1 MTDLLLDDQ
10 GFEVSSGA
18 DNAAEAARIQL
29 LSPRLAN
36 QIAAGEVVE
45 RPASVIKELLENSLD
60 SGARRIDVDVE
71 QAGIK
76 LLRVRDDGGGISADD
91 LPLALA
97 RHATSKIRELEDL
110 ERVMSLGF
118 RGEALASISS
128 VARLTL
134 TSRTRDADQAWQVE
148 TEGRDMASRV
158 QPAAHPV
165 GTSVEVRDLF
175 FNTPA
180 RRKFL
185 KAEKTEFDH
194 LQEVIKRMALARF
207 DVAFH
212 LRHNGKTI
220 LSLHEARDDVARA
233 RRVSAVC
240 GPGFL
245 EQALP
250 IEVER
255 NGLKLWGWVGL
266 PTFSRSQADLQYF
279 FVNGRAV
286 RDKLVAHAVR
296 QAYRDVLFNG
306 RHPTFV
312 LFFEVDPA
320 VVDVNVHPT
329 KHEVRFRDGRM
340 VHDFLYGTL
349 HRALGDVRPED
360 QLAGTTSVTALVRP
374 SGPEAGEFG
383 PQGEM
388 RLANNVLET
397 PQGPAWNPPAGAS
410 SSGSGAGYQY
420 QYTPRPASVVPAEE
434 ARAAYST
441 FFAPLPGTPAN
452 PEPGTRVDLPES
464 QGDIPPLGYAL
475 AQLKGIYI
483 LAENAHGLVLV
494 DMHAAHE
501 RIMYERLKIAMA
513 SEGLSGQPLLVPESI
528 AVSQR
533 EADCA
538 EEHMA
543 TFQQLGFEL
552 QRLGPESLAIR
563 QIPAL
568 LKQAEANRL
577 VHDVLA
583 DLMEYGTSDR
593 VQAHMNELLGTMAC
607 HGAVRANRRLAIPEM
622 NGLLRDMENTE
633 RSGQCNHGRPTWT
646 QLGLDDLD
654 KLFLRGR

>member
-1 MTDLLLDDQ
+1 M
-10 GFEVSSGA
+10 SGGS
-18 DNAAEAARIQL
+18 RIQL

-45 RPASVIKELLENSLD
+45 RPASVAKELLENSLD

-71 QAGIK
+71 QGGVK
-76 LLRVRDDGGGISADD
+76 LLKVRDDGSGISADD

-110 ERVMSLGF
+110 EGVLSLGF

-134 TSRTRDADQAWQVE
+134 TSRTASAGEAWQVE
-148 TEGRDMASRV
+148 TEGRDMIPRV

-194 LQEVIKRMALARF
+194 LQEVIRRLALARF
-207 DVAFH
+207 DVGFH
-212 LRHNGKTI
+212 LRHNGKSI
-220 LSLHEARDDVARA
+220 LSLHEAHDETARA
-233 RRVSAVC
+233 RRVGAIC
-240 GPGFL
+240 GPGFM

-250 IEVER
+250 IDVER
-255 NGLKLWGWVGL
+255 NGLRLWGWVGL

-312 LFFEVDPA
+312 LFLELEPNG
-320 VVDVNVHPT
+320 VDVNVHPT
-329 KHEVRFRDGRM
+329 KHEVRFREGRS

-349 HRALGDVRPED
+349 HRALADVRPED
-360 QLAGTTSVTALVRP
+360 QLAAPAAVPDVIRPTGQLV
-374 SGPEAGEFG
+374 GEFG

-388 RLANNVLET
+388 RLASPVLEQ
-397 PQGPAWNPPAGAS
+397 PQHAISNG
-410 SSGSGAGYQY
+410 GSGAGYQY
-420 QYTPRPASVVPAEE
+420 QYTPRPSQ
-434 ARAAYST
+434 
-441 FFAPLPGTPAN
+441 PLPAAESQAVYREFYKPLGEDAPA
-452 PEPGTRVDLPES
+452 PSALPES

-483 LAENAHGLVLV
+483 LAENAVGLVLV

-501 RIMYERLKIAMA
+501 RIMYERLKVAMA
-513 SEGLSGQPLLVPESI
+513 SEGLSGQPLLVPETL
-528 AVSQR
+528 ALSQR

-538 EEHMA
+538 EEHGQW
-543 TFQQLGFEL
+543 FQRLGFEL
-552 QRLGPESLAIR
+552 QRLGPETLAIR

-577 VHDVLA
+577 VQDVLA

-593 VQAHMNELLGTMAC
+593 IQAHLNELLGTMAC

-622 NGLLRDMENTE
+622 NALLRDMENTE

-646 QLGLDDLD
+646 QMGLDDLD

>member
-1 MTDLLLDDQ
+1 M
-10 GFEVSSGA
+10 SGGS
-18 DNAAEAARIQL
+18 RIQL

-45 RPASVIKELLENSLD
+45 RPASVAKELLENSLD
-60 SGARRIDVDVE
+60 SGARRIDVEVE
-71 QAGIK
+71 QGGVK

-110 ERVMSLGF
+110 EGVLSLGF

-134 TSRTRDADQAWQVE
+134 TSRTANASEAWQVE
-148 TEGRDMASRV
+148 TEGRDMTPRV

-194 LQEVIKRMALARF
+194 LQEVIRRLALARF
-207 DVAFH
+207 DVGFH
-212 LRHNGKTI
+212 LRHNGKSI
-220 LSLHEARDDVARA
+220 LSLHEAHDETARA
-233 RRVSAVC
+233 RRVGAIC
-240 GPGFL
+240 GPGFM

-250 IEVER
+250 IDVER
-255 NGLKLWGWVGL
+255 NGLRLWGWVGL

-312 LFFEVDPA
+312 LFLELEPNG
-320 VVDVNVHPT
+320 VDVNVHPT
-329 KHEVRFRDGRM
+329 KHEVRFREGRS

-349 HRALGDVRPED
+349 HRALADVRPED
-360 QLAGTTSVTALVRP
+360 QLAAPAAAGDIVRP
-374 SGPEAGEFG
+374 SGQQAGEFG

-388 RLANNVLET
+388 RLASPVLEQPRA
-397 PQGPAWNPPAGAS
+397 PQFSISNGG
-410 SSGSGAGYQY
+410 SGSGYQS
-420 QYTPRPASVVPAEE
+420 QYSPRPSQ
-434 ARAAYST
+434 
-441 FFAPLPGTPAN
+441 PLPAAESQAVYREFYKPLSDGAAAPSS
-452 PEPGTRVDLPES
+452 LPES

-483 LAENAHGLVLV
+483 LAENAVGLVLV

-501 RIMYERLKIAMA
+501 RIMYERLKVAMA
-513 SEGLSGQPLLVPESI
+513 SEGLSGQPLLVPESL
-528 AVSQR
+528 ALSQR

-538 EEHMA
+538 EEHA
-543 TFQQLGFEL
+543 QWFQRLGFEL
-552 QRLGPESLAIR
+552 QRLGPETLAIR

-577 VHDVLA
+577 VQDVLA

-593 VQAHMNELLGTMAC
+593 IQAHLNELLGTMAC

-622 NGLLRDMENTE
+622 NALLRDMENTE

-646 QLGLDDLD
+646 QMGLDDLD

>member
-1 MTDLLLDDQ
+1 MSD
-10 GFEVSSGA
+10 VS
-18 DNAAEAARIQL
+18 RIQL

-60 SGARRIDVDVE
+60 SGAKRIEVDVE
-71 QAGIK
+71 QGGVK
-76 LLRVRDDGGGISADD
+76 LLKVRDNGSGISSDD

-110 ERVMSLGF
+110 EQVMSLGF

-134 TSRTRDADQAWQVE
+134 TSRTEGAEQAWQVE
-148 TEGRDMASRV
+148 TEGRDMQPRV

-175 FNTPA
+175 FHTPA

-185 KAEKTEFDH
+185 KTEKTEFDH
-194 LQEVIKRMALARF
+194 LQEVIKRLALARF
-207 DVAFH
+207 DVAFP
-212 LRHNGKTI
+212 LRHNGKTV
-220 LSLHEARDDVARA
+220 LGLHEAPDEITRA
-233 RRVSAVC
+233 RRVASVC
-240 GPGFL
+240 GAAFL

-250 IEVER
+250 IDIER
-255 NGLKLWGWVGL
+255 NGLHLWGWVGL

-279 FVNGRAV
+279 YVNGRMV

-312 LFFEVDPA
+312 LFLEIDPS

-349 HRALGDVRPED
+349 HRALGEVRPED
-360 QLAGTTSVTALVRP
+360 QLAAPAAVSEMVRP
-374 SGPEAGEFG
+374 SGQAAGEFG
-383 PQGEM
+383 PQGEIG
-388 RLANNVLET
+388 LAASLLQST
-397 PQGPAWNPPAGAS
+397 PSAS
-410 SSGSGAGYQY
+410 VWRSPGAGYQGS
-420 QYTPRPASVVPAEE
+420 RPEAALPAAE
-434 ARAAYST
+434 AQGAYRE
-441 FFAPLPGTPAN
+441 FFSPMTTAPTPAA
-452 PEPGTRVDLPES
+452 LPEA
-464 QGDIPPLGYAL
+464 QGDIPPLGYAI
-475 AQLKGIYI
+475 AQLKGVYI
-483 LAENAHGLVLV
+483 LAENVQGLVVV

-501 RIMYERLKIAMA
+501 RITYERLKVAMA
-513 SEGLSGQPLLVPESI
+513 SEGLRGQPLLVPESI

-538 EEHMA
+538 EEHA
-543 TFQQLGFEL
+543 EWFQRLGFEL
-552 QRLGPESLAIR
+552 QRLGPETLAIR

-568 LKQAEANRL
+568 LKQAEATRL
-577 VHDVLA
+577 VQDVLG
-583 DLMEYGTSDR
+583 DLLEYGTTDR
-593 VQAHMNELLGTMAC
+593 IQAHLNELLGTMAC
-607 HGAVRANRRLAIPEM
+607 HGAVRANRRLTLPEM
-622 NGLLRDMENTE
+622 NGLLRDMESTE

-646 QLGLDDLD
+646 QMGMDDLD

>member
-1 MTDLLLDDQ
+1 ML
-10 GFEVSSGA
+10 
-18 DNAAEAARIQL
+18 
-29 LSPRLAN
+29 
-36 QIAAGEVVE
+36 
-45 RPASVIKELLENSLD
+45 
-60 SGARRIDVDVE
+60 
-71 QAGIK
+71 
-76 LLRVRDDGGGISADD
+76 
-91 LPLALA
+91 
-97 RHATSKIRELEDL
+97 
-110 ERVMSLGF
+110 
-118 RGEALASISS
+118 
-128 VARLTL
+128 
-134 TSRTRDADQAWQVE
+134 
-148 TEGRDMASRV
+148 
-158 QPAAHPV
+158 
-165 GTSVEVRDLF
+165 
-175 FNTPA
+175 
-180 RRKFL
+180 
-185 KAEKTEFDH
+185 
-194 LQEVIKRMALARF
+194 
-207 DVAFH
+207 
-212 LRHNGKTI
+212 
-220 LSLHEARDDVARA
+220 
-233 RRVSAVC
+233 
-240 GPGFL
+240 
-245 EQALP
+245 
-250 IEVER
+250 
-255 NGLKLWGWVGL
+255 
-266 PTFSRSQADLQYF
+266 
-279 FVNGRAV
+279 
-286 RDKLVAHAVR
+286 
-296 QAYRDVLFNG
+296 
-306 RHPTFV
+306 
-312 LFFEVDPA
+312 
-320 VVDVNVHPT
+320 
-329 KHEVRFRDGRM
+329 
-340 VHDFLYGTL
+340 
-349 HRALGDVRPED
+349 
-360 QLAGTTSVTALVRP
+360 
-374 SGPEAGEFG
+374 
-383 PQGEM
+383 
-388 RLANNVLET
+388 
-397 PQGPAWNPPAGAS
+397 
-410 SSGSGAGYQY
+410 
-420 QYTPRPASVVPAEE
+420 PAEE

-646 QLGLDDLD
+646 QLGMDDLD

>member
-1 MTDLLLDDQ
+1 MSQST
-10 GFEVSSGA
+10 
-18 DNAAEAARIQL
+18 RIQL

-60 SGARRIDVDVE
+60 SGARRIDVEVE
-71 QAGIK
+71 QGGIK
-76 LLRVRDDGGGISADD
+76 LLKVRDDGGGIAADD

-110 ERVMSLGF
+110 EQVMSMGF

-134 TSRTRDADQAWQVE
+134 TSRTADAPEAWQVE
-148 TEGRDMASRV
+148 TEGRDMQPRV

-185 KAEKTEFDH
+185 KSEKTEFDH
-194 LQEVIKRMALARF
+194 LQEVIKRLALARF

-212 LRHNGKTI
+212 LRHNGKTV
-220 LSLHEARDDVARA
+220 LSLHEARDDISRA
-233 RRVSAVC
+233 RRVAAVC
-240 GPGFL
+240 SAGFL

-250 IEVER
+250 IDIER
-255 NGLKLWGWVGL
+255 NGLRLWGWVGL

-279 FVNGRAV
+279 YVNGRMV

-312 LFFEVDPA
+312 LFLEIDPTS
-320 VVDVNVHPT
+320 VDVNVHPT
-329 KHEVRFRDGRM
+329 KHEVRFREGRM

-349 HRALGDVRPED
+349 HRALGEVRPED
-360 QLAGTTSVTALVRP
+360 QLAAPAAVETMLRP
-374 SGPEAGEFG
+374 TGQAAGEFG

-388 RLANNVLET
+388 GLAASVLER
-397 PQGPAWNPPAGAS
+397 PAESVWRSP
-410 SSGSGAGYQY
+410 GSGYQGSRSE
-420 QYTPRPASVVPAEE
+420 PGVPAAE
-434 ARAAYST
+434 AQGVYRE
-441 FFAPLPGTPAN
+441 FFAPMPSASPAAALP
-452 PEPGTRVDLPES
+452 DS
-464 QGDIPPLGYAL
+464 QGDVPPLGYAI

-483 LAENAHGLVLV
+483 LAENALGLVVV

-501 RIMYERLKIAMA
+501 RITYERLKVAMA
-513 SEGLSGQPLLVPESI
+513 SEGLRGQPLLVPESI

-538 EEHMA
+538 EEHA
-543 TFQQLGFEL
+543 QWFLKLGFEL
-552 QRLGPESLAIR
+552 QRLGPETLAIR

-568 LKQAEANRL
+568 LKQAQATRL
-577 VHDVLA
+577 VGDVLS
-583 DLMEYGTSDR
+583 DLLEYGTSDR
-593 VQAHMNELLGTMAC
+593 IQAHLNELLGTMAC
-607 HGAVRANRRLAIPEM
+607 HGSVRANRRLSLPEM
-622 NGLLRDMENTE
+622 NALLRDMEQTE

-646 QLGLDDLD
+646 QMSMDQLD
-654 KLFLRGR
+654 KLFMRGQ

>member
-1 MTDLLLDDQ
+1 M
-10 GFEVSSGA
+10 SGGS
-18 DNAAEAARIQL
+18 RIEL

-45 RPASVIKELLENSLD
+45 RPASVAKELLENSLD
-60 SGARRIDVDVE
+60 SGARRIEVEVE
-71 QAGIK
+71 QGGVK
-76 LLRVRDDGGGISADD
+76 LLRVRDNGGGIAADD

-110 ERVMSLGF
+110 EGVLSLGF

-134 TSRTRDADQAWQVE
+134 TSRTAEAGEAWQVE
-148 TEGRDMASRV
+148 TEGRDMTPRV

-194 LQEVIKRMALARF
+194 LQEVIRRLALARF

-220 LSLHEARDDVARA
+220 FSLHEAADEMARA
-233 RRVSAVC
+233 RRVGTIC

-250 IEVER
+250 IDVER
-255 NGLKLWGWVGL
+255 NGLRLWGWVGL

-312 LFFEVDPA
+312 LFLECDPTG
-320 VVDVNVHPT
+320 VDVNVHPT
-329 KHEVRFRDGRM
+329 KHEVRFREGRM

-349 HRALGDVRPED
+349 HRALADVRPED
-360 QLAGTTSVTALVRP
+360 QLAAPAATSELVRP
-374 SGPEAGEFG
+374 SGIQAGEFG

-388 RLANNVLET
+388 RLASPVLEQ
-397 PQGPAWNPPAGAS
+397 PQGEARQSFSAG
-410 SSGSGAGYQY
+410 GSGAGYQY
-420 QYTPRPASVVPAEE
+420 QYTPRPSQPLNVGETQAVYREF
-434 ARAAYST
+434 Y
-441 FFAPLPGTPAN
+441 APLDNAPAA
-452 PEPGTRVDLPES
+452 PAALPES

-483 LAENAHGLVLV
+483 LAENAVGLVLV

-501 RIMYERLKIAMA
+501 RIMYERLKVAMA
-513 SEGLSGQPLLVPESI
+513 SEGLSGQPLLVPESL
-528 AVSQR
+528 ALSQR

-538 EEHMA
+538 EEHA
-543 TFQQLGFEL
+543 QWFQRLGFEL
-552 QRLGPESLAIR
+552 QRLGPETLAIR

-577 VHDVLA
+577 VQDVLA

-593 VQAHMNELLGTMAC
+593 IQAHLNELLGTMAC

-622 NGLLRDMENTE
+622 NALLRDMENTE

-646 QLGLDDLD
+646 QMGLDDLD